1 MTSTS
6 SKERTFFIFF
16 SPYDINLYKEE
27 RKGDL
32 GDKKAA
38 RFEDTKTSRC
48 LSQRKIA
55 FVPSQTGRGHAVSS
69 IDPGANA
76 PAKRP

>member
-1 MTSTS
+1 MTA
-6 SKERTFFIFF
+6 SKREITFFIFL
-16 SPYDINLYKEE
+16 SPYDVKIYKEE
-27 RKGDL
+27 PGVFR

-48 LSQRKIA
+48 LSHRKIA

-69 IDPGANA
+69 IDPGAPSA
-76 PAKRP
+76 PASHP